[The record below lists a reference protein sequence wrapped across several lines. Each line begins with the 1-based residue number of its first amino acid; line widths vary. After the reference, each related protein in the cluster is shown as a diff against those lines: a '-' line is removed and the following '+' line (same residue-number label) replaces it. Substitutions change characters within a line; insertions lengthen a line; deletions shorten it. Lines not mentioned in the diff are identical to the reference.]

1 METINIQGV
10 PETMLQTLYARAA
23 YSKKKNHKFYDEK
36 SMEIV
41 SRIDYDFTNA
51 AKDST
56 MSDGVI
62 ARTILLDRM
71 VGDFIKENPE
81 TTVINIA
88 CGMDTRV
95 YRVDN
100 GKVHW
105 YNIDLPET
113 IAVRERFLNESDR
126 ICMIAKSAMDES
138 WAEVVGKQKGK
149 VLVIIEGLTMYLTEA
164 DVKQILEIVDK
175 HFDDVEVIMETMNP
189 FVVKHVK
196 EKSIEASRA
205 KFSWGISSGKEVEKI
220 APSFQWIKDV
230 SLTEGMKVMYPAY
243 GLIGWI
249 PAVQN
254 IANRLVV
261 LRKGM

>member
-1 METINIQGV
+1 M
-10 PETMLQTLYARAA
+10 
-23 YSKKKNHKFYDEK
+23 KKKISKFSIGNFD
-36 SMEIV
+36 I
-41 SRIDYDFTNA
+41 RGI
-51 AKDST
+51 
-56 MSDGVI
+56 SDKI
-62 ARTILLDRM
+62 SHILLDRM

-113 IAVRERFLNESDR
+113 IGVRERFLNESDR

-149 VLVIIEGLTMYLTEA
+149 VLVVIEGLTMY
-164 DVKQILEIVDK
+164 
-175 HFDDVEVIMETMNP
+175 
-189 FVVKHVK
+189 
-196 EKSIEASRA
+196 
-205 KFSWGISSGKEVEKI
+205 
-220 APSFQWIKDV
+220 
-230 SLTEGMKVMYPAY
+230 LTEGMKVMYPAY